1 MKIIG
6 YLKESFR
13 LTAMIFFIL
22 VAVNLLG
29 NKETLFDVIES
40 MMGIATISGLLH
52 FILIDKEIYS
62 TRRIL
67 LNQMLYIGIVFAQIV
82 FCNQLYHWELGF
94 SGLVETLILVIIIF
108 AFIKFVMY
116 SNDKKTAAEMNQKIK
131 ERGKR

>member
-94 SGLVETLILVIIIF
+94 LGLVETLILVIIIF